1 MTEQTTMQGK
11 HPRGLYVLFFTE
23 MWERFGYYLMVGI
36 FFLFMTDTLSSGGKG
51 FDAAKATDIV
61 GTYVALVYLTPFI
74 GGLIADRFI
83 GYRKAIFIGGSL
95 MAAGYFGL
103 MIPGD
108 TAMFLSL
115 LCIIVGNGFFKPNIS
130 TLLGNIYNK
139 EDLKPLK
146 DSAYNI
152 FYMGINIGAFFCNFV
167 AAYLRNKYG
176 WGYAFGAAGV
186 GMVLGLIWFASGVR
200 HVAHA
205 DIIKPVQKED
215 MPISKMFLYVF
226 LPAIIAGAIGWNL
239 PGQLLGSDAT
249 DAFLFACVPVIIF
262 YFSLWLKAEGIDR
275 KCISALLTIYGV
287 SIIFWI
293 IYNQNATSL
302 TIWAETYTDRQ
313 MPAAL
318 ENVGQPFGM
327 LQTVT
332 TADHEV
338 AKLDP
343 YFRTETDE
351 KGNVLTLQGPD
362 AYFQNLPKEKW
373 PAPPETEM
381 KLLST
386 EIFQSINPFFIVLF
400 TPIVVGLFGWLR
412 ARRKEPTTPSKIGW
426 GVFISG
432 LSALVMVFA
441 VMSTDIYHDKTS
453 ALWLTGSYAVFTLG
467 ELCLSPLGLS
477 LVSKIAP
484 PRLTALMMGGW
495 FLSTSIGGKL
505 SGILASFWDSFTDK
519 RVIFVIMFV
528 AATVATIGIYVIV
541 KWLNEIVRE
550 RTGSD

>member
-1 MTEQTTMQGK
+1 MAEINTIQGK

-36 FFLFMTDTLSSGGKG
+36 FFLFMTDTLTNGGKG

-83 GYRKAIFIGGSL
+83 GYRKAIFIGGTL

-103 MIPGD
+103 MFQGD
-108 TAMFLSL
+108 TAMYISL

-167 AAYLRNKYG
+167 AAYLRNEYG

-186 GMVLGLIWFASGVR
+186 GMVFGLIWFATGVR

-205 DIIKPVQKED
+205 DVIKPVQKED
-215 MPISKMFLYVF
+215 MPISKIFLYVF
-226 LPAIIAGAIGWNL
+226 LPAMIAGAIGWNI
-239 PGQLLGSDAT
+239 PGTLLGSDGT
-249 DAFLFACVPVIIF
+249 DAFLFACVPIIVF
-262 YFSLWLKAEGIDR
+262 YFSLWFKSEGLDR

-293 IYNQNATSL
+293 IYNQNATTL

-313 MPAAL
+313 MPQSL
-318 ENVGQPFGM
+318 ESITGPVGM
-327 LQTVT
+327 LQTVST
-332 TADHEV
+332 TEQDV
-338 AKLDP
+338 PKLDQ
-343 YFRTETDE
+343 YFRTENDE
-351 KGNVLTLQGPD
+351 KGKVITEKGIDP
-362 AYFQNLPKEKW
+362 YFKNLPKDKW
-373 PAPPETEM
+373 PTPPETNL

-412 ARRKEPTTPSKIGW
+412 ARKKEPTTPAKIGW

-432 LSALVMVFA
+432 LSSLVMVFA
-441 VMSTDIYHDKTS
+441 VMSTDIFADKTS
-453 ALWLTGSYAVFTLG
+453 ALWLTGSYAVFTIG

-477 LVSKIAP
+477 LVSKISP

-505 SGILASFWDSFTDK
+505 SGILASFWDTFTDK
-519 RVIFVIMFV
+519 RIIFMITFI
-528 AATVATIGIYVIV
+528 AATIATIGIYAIV
-541 KWLNEIVRE
+541 KWLSEIVRE